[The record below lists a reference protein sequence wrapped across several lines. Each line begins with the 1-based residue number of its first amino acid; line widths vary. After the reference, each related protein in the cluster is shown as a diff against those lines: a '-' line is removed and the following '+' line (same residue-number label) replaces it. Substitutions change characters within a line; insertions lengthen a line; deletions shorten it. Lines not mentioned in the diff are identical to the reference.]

1 MATSKSKEFI
11 SYAEWE
17 NCAKYDGSD
26 KILKWSEIPEDTIF
40 FLELVEEC
48 KVSKFQSFILH
59 FCDRNEL
66 PYRAWAPSHFVK
78 ELRRRR
84 ALNTQPYFVSYGTV
98 EYKNKDIAKFEITYK
113 TTSKEWDIFQ

>member
-1 MATSKSKEFI
+1 MATSKSKNFI

-17 NCAKYDGSD
+17 NSERHDGTE
-26 KILKWSEIPEDTIF
+26 KILKWVEIPQDTIF

-48 KVSKFQSFILH
+48 KESQFPSFILH

-66 PYRAWAPSHFVK
+66 SYRAWGPSHFIK
-78 ELRRRR
+78 DLRKRR
-84 ALNTQPYFVSYGTV
+84 ALNTQPYFVSYGTT
-98 EYKNKDIAKFEITYK
+98 EYRNKDIAKFEITYK